1 LPRSKRSAESRLAA
15 LWRRRG
21 AGAWLLFPLS
31 LFFRLL
37 VLLRR
42 TLYRYGWLKTQRLPV
57 PVVVIGNLTV
67 GGVGKTPLLL
77 SLAEALRVRGMRPGI
92 ISHGYRGR
100 SDDVME
106 VNADSDPVLAGDEP
120 VVLARRSQ
128 CPVFVGRD
136 RIAAGRALLAAYP
149 ECNLVLSDDGL
160 QHYRLGRDIEIAVFD
175 ARGAMNGWL
184 LPAGPLREPLTRLA
198 EVDAMVLN
206 GAGTDALAVSPSAT
220 ARRAFSA
227 RSPCSAST
235 AKRAGFCPAPSC
247 CAGDSS
253 VASSEPTF
261 PHPVFCMTLGG
272 EMFYRLDQPGRICFA
287 AALKGQRLHAVAGIG
302 APQRF
307 FDTLTA
313 LGLEFVAHP
322 FPDHHVYRRAELLFS
337 ADALLATEKDAVKL
351 TALDL
356 PLPVWVLPVTAT
368 VNPDLAAFIM
378 EKLNGSSPA

>member
-1 LPRSKRSAESRLAA
+1 MPGSPISPLPRSKRSAEGRLAA
-15 LWRRRG
+15 LWQRRG

-106 VNADSDPVLAGDEP
+106 VNAGSDPVLAGDEP

-149 ECNLVLSDDGL
+149 ECNLILSDDGL
-160 QHYRLGRDIEIAVFD
+160 QHYRLGRNIEIAVFD

-198 EVDAMVLN
+198 EVDAVVLN
-206 GAGTDALAVSPSAT
+206 KPVNEFGVSPA
-220 ARRAFSA
+220 
-227 RSPCSAST
+227 
-235 AKRAGFCPAPSC
+235 
-247 CAGDSS
+247 
-253 VASSEPTF
+253 PTF
-261 PHPVFCMTLGG
+261 GRPVFTMRLMG
-272 EMFYRLDQPGRICFA
+272 ETFYRLDDPHIICRA
-287 AALKGQRLHAVAGIG
+287 EDLADQRLHAVAGIG

-313 LGLEFVAHP
+313 LGLVFEMHP
-322 FPDHHVYRRAELLFS
+322 FPDHHAYRREDFAFS
-337 ADALLATEKDAVKL
+337 GNAVLATEKDAVKL

>member
-1 LPRSKRSAESRLAA
+1 MPGSLISPLPRSKHSTESRLAA

-42 TLYRYGWLKTQRLPV
+42 ALYRYGGLKTRRLPV

-77 SLAEALRVRGMRPGI
+77 SLAGALRVRGLRPGI

-106 VNADSDPVLAGDEP
+106 VSADSDPALAGDEP
-120 VVLARRSQ
+120 VVLARRSS

-136 RIAAGRALLAAYP
+136 RVAAAQALLEAHP
-149 ECNLVLSDDGL
+149 DCNLILSDDGL
-160 QHYRLGRDIEIAVFD
+160 QHYRLARDVEIAVFD
-175 ARGAMNGWL
+175 SRGVMNGWM
-184 LPAGPLREPLTRLA
+184 LPAGPLREPIARLS
-198 EVDAMVLN
+198 EVDAVVLN
-206 GAGTDALAVSPSAT
+206 AVAVSPA
-220 ARRAFSA
+220 
-227 RSPCSAST
+227 
-235 AKRAGFCPAPSC
+235 
-247 CAGDSS
+247 
-253 VASSEPTF
+253 PTF
-261 PHPVFCMTLGG
+261 SRPVFRMTLTG
-272 EMFYRLDQPGRICFA
+272 EMLYRLDQPGRSCSA
-287 AALKGQRLHAVAGIG
+287 AALTGQCLHAVAGIG

-322 FPDHHVYRRAELLFS
+322 FPDHHAYRREELLFS
-337 ADALLATEKDAVKL
+337 ADALLTTEKDAVKL
-351 TALDL
+351 AALDL

-368 VNPDLAAFIM
+368 VNPDLAAFIL
-378 EKLNGSSPA
+378 EKLNGSSSA